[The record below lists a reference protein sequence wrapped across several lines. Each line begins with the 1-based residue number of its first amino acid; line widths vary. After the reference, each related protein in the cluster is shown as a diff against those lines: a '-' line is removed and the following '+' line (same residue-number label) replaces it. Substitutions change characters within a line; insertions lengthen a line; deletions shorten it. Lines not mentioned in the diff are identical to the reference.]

1 MEINGDNNSF
11 ITLKDHKENF
21 NNNITVRLINPGR
34 NELGRISKGILDTAI
49 KNIGE
54 AMSWRNID
62 TVSDWFK
69 GTRNKHL

>member
-1 MEINGDNNSF
+1 MEINGLNNSF
-11 ITLKDHKENF
+11 IALKDHKE

-34 NELGRISKGILDTAI
+34 KELGRISKGILDTAI

-54 AMSWRNID
+54 AMSWRNTD

-69 GTRNKHL
+69 GNRNKLL